1 MEVLSNGVHIRSPQ
15 SHTRDRFA
23 PVTSNDDLDYN
34 PWQAPVV
41 GGYYRFATFNSR
53 FLHRDASTGGLMA
66 MDDTDDFFSA
76 AEADLLRGLNP
87 GQAEAVQHI
96 EGPLMILAG
105 PGSGKTRVIT
115 HRIAYMI
122 QQGIPADRILA
133 LTFTNKAAN
142 ELGNRIQQLVPGTFV
157 WAGTFHRFCSRLLRQ
172 YGSFVG
178 LKENFSILDM
188 DDAGKLFSQAYDL
201 AGVNDSFVSSSAVQ
215 AEISKAKNALI
226 MPEEYQARAG
236 HVVGRVVEKVY
247 PVYQRKLLA
256 CNAVDFDD
264 LLLWVAVVLK
274 ENEELR
280 ERLDERF
287 AYIMVDEYQDT
298 NLAQYAIVR
307 GLSNRC
313 PNLAVTGDPDQSIYG
328 WRGANI
334 GNILGFERDFPAVQV
349 VRLEQNYRS
358 TQTILQVADRLIGHN
373 RLRKQKRLIPTKEIG
388 EPVRLKVSSSPQDEA
403 DWIASEVAQLI
414 AEGIWEPKDIAV
426 FYRANWLSR
435 NLEHEFTSVGVPYQ
449 LVNGFEFYQRKEV
462 KDLVAYMRL
471 IVNPQNDVALERV
484 INSPARKI
492 GKVTLDR
499 IRAIAQ
505 QQGISLL
512 EACHQVALRPA
523 MLGRGGAPVKEFVE
537 QINELHKVPWESV
550 KDVLEAVL
558 DVTGYAE
565 ILEADQSEVSSERLG
580 NIDELLV
587 AADEYDKQHLEEG
600 GLEAYLETAALVSD
614 TDKMSKDANQVKMMT
629 MHAAKGLEFPVVYIV
644 GLEEG
649 ILPHERSMEDSKQV
663 EEERRLF
670 FVGITRAQNQL
681 TLCQCEGRMRRG
693 SFSPSPAS
701 SFLAEVRGPDLEYV
715 RISPQFHAFP
725 KGGLDLRPTPRTQK
739 RDWVADECGG
749 QSIPMDDA
757 LDGLNLPPEQ
767 ESPVRTASFEA
778 ADYRRKVRTPNREPS
793 EDSDFDTVQ
802 LDATDFDSDDA
813 DGCDE
818 FDSIDAPFPPKSTL
832 QNKSGRGPRPS
843 SKTAPPKPEKPG
855 RETSDRRP
863 LPNIGLAAAMF
874 AADRPDD
881 KAAEAGPDSLGTTTN
896 QVSAEKVFQ
905 VGGLV
910 QHPEYGPG
918 KVVALDGAIHKQM
931 VTVYF
936 FSVGQKK
943 FRAKF
948 CDLKPL
954 PVNPK

>member
-1 MEVLSNGVHIRSPQ
+1 
-15 SHTRDRFA
+15 
-23 PVTSNDDLDYN
+23 
-34 PWQAPVV
+34 
-41 GGYYRFATFNSR
+41 
-53 FLHRDASTGGLMA
+53 

-76 AEADLLRGLNP
+76 QEADLFNGLNP
-87 GQAEAVQHI
+87 QQAEAVRHT

-105 PGSGKTRVIT
+105 PGSGKTRVVT

-142 ELGNRIQQLVPGTFV
+142 ELSQRIQKLVPGTFV

-172 YGSFVG
+172 YGAFVG

-188 DDAGKLFSQAYDL
+188 DDAGKLFNQAFDES
-201 AGVNDSFVSSSAVQ
+201 GINDGFVSSSAVQ

-226 MPEEYQARAG
+226 LPEEYQARPG
-236 HVVGRVVEKVY
+236 NPVGKIVQKVY

-256 CNAVDFDD
+256 CNSVDFDD
-264 LLLWVAVVLK
+264 LLLWVAVVLQ

-334 GNILGFERDFPAVQV
+334 GNILGFERDFPQVQV

-373 RLRKQKRLIPTKEIG
+373 RLRKEKRLIPTLDVG
-388 EPVRLKVSSSPQDEA
+388 NPVRLKISASPQSEA
-403 DWIASEVAQLI
+403 DWVANEIAQRV

-435 NLEHEFTSVGVPYQ
+435 NLEHEFTAAGVPYQ

-471 IVNPQNDVALERV
+471 VVNPQNDVALERV

-499 IRAIAQ
+499 IRGIAAE
-505 QQGISLL
+505 QGVSLL
-512 EACHQVALRPA
+512 DACHHVALHPEIA
-523 MLGRGGAPVKEFVE
+523 GRGGSQVREFVQ
-537 QINELHKVPWESV
+537 QINEIHKVSWDSV
-550 KDVLEAVL
+550 RKVLEAIL
-558 DVTGYAE
+558 AATGYAR
-565 ILEADQSEVSSERLG
+565 ILEADQSEISTERLG

-587 AADEYDKQHLEEG
+587 AAEEYDKQHPEDG
-600 GLEAYLETAALVSD
+600 GLEAYLETAALTSD
-614 TDKMSKDANQVKMMT
+614 TDKMSNDANQVKMMT
-629 MHAAKGLEFPVVYIV
+629 MHAAKGLEFPCVYIV

-649 ILPHERSMEDSKQV
+649 ILPHDRSRDDDRQL

-670 FVGITRAQNQL
+670 FVGITRAQKEL
-681 TLCQCEGRMRRG
+681 TLCQCEGRARRG
-693 SFSPSPAS
+693 AFGPSPAS
-701 SFLAEVRGPDLEYV
+701 SFLTEVRGPELEV
-715 RISPQFHAFP
+715 LRHSPTFRTSP
-725 KGGLDLRPTPRTQK
+725 RGLLDLPPSVRPVK

-749 QSIPMDDA
+749 ETIR
-757 LDGLNLPPEQ
+757 LDGDTESQPWPDDTERSDSSRVPRSEKPTRQPPDPDQ
-767 ESPVRTASFEA
+767 FPDT
-778 ADYRRKVRTPNREPS
+778 
-793 EDSDFDTVQ
+793 DFDTIAF
-802 LDATDFDSDDA
+802 DADDAADDNTCHPDFDGTGRPRSDGA
-813 DGCDE
+813 T
-818 FDSIDAPFPPKSTL
+818 S
-832 QNKSGRGPRPS
+832 QRPGGGS
-843 SKTAPPKPEKPG
+843 RTNARPGNGSAPPAGDGPG
-855 RETSDRRP
+855 RRA
-863 LPNIGLAAAMF
+863 LPNIGLASAMF
-874 AADRPDD
+874 ATDD
-881 KAAEAGPDSLGTTTN
+881 ANPTVTDARLPAGEASPQP
-896 QVSAEKVFQ
+896 QVSGEKKFT

-918 KVVALDGAIHKQM
+918 KVVALDGSAQKQM
-931 VTVYF
+931 VSVYF

-948 CDLKPL
+948 CDLQPV

>member
-1 MEVLSNGVHIRSPQ
+1 MGYTFEVDSRKPATALLRLLRPMGWIIILRRHQ
-15 SHTRDRFA
+15 W
-23 PVTSNDDLDYN
+23 L
-34 PWQAPVV
+34 
-41 GGYYRFATFNSR
+41 GGDSR
-53 FLHRDASTGGLMA
+53 FGAHNPRFFQCSASTQGLMA

-76 AEADLLRGLNP
+76 AEADLFRGLNP
-87 GQAEAVQHI
+87 RQAEAVQHI

-142 ELGNRIQQLVPGTFV
+142 ELGHRIQQLVPGTFV
-157 WAGTFHRFCSRLLRQ
+157 WAGTFHRFCCRLLRQ

-178 LKENFSILDM
+178 LKENFSIFDM
-188 DDAGKLFSQAYDL
+188 DDAGKLFSQAYDE

-215 AEISKAKNALI
+215 AEISNAKNALI
-226 MPEEYQARAG
+226 MPDEYRARPG

-256 CNAVDFDD
+256 CNSVDFDD
-264 LLLWVAVVLK
+264 LLLWVAIILQ

-334 GNILGFERDFPAVQV
+334 GNILGFERDFPEVQV

-373 RLRKQKRLIPTKEIG
+373 RLRKQKRLIPTKEVG

-403 DWIASEVAQLI
+403 DWIATEVAQLI

-435 NLEHEFTSVGVPYQ
+435 NLEHEFTAAGVPYQ
-449 LVNGFEFYQRKEV
+449 LVNGFEFYQRKEI

-523 MLGRGGAPVKEFVE
+523 VLGRGGAPVKDFVE
-537 QINELHKVPWESV
+537 QINELHKVPWDSV
-550 KDVLEAVL
+550 KEVLEAVL
-558 DVTGYAE
+558 EITGYAA
-565 ILEADQSEVSSERLG
+565 ILEADHSEVSSERLG

-587 AADEYDKQHLEEG
+587 AADEYDKQHFDGG

-614 TDKMSKDANQVKMMT
+614 TDKLSKDANQVKMMT

-649 ILPHERSMEDSKQV
+649 VLPHERSREDSKQV

-681 TLCQCEGRMRRG
+681 TLCQCDGRMRRG
-693 SFSPSPAS
+693 SFLPSPPS
-701 SFLAEVRGPDLEYV
+701 SFLAEIRGPEVEYL
-715 RISPQFHAFP
+715 RHSPQFRSFP
-725 KGGLDLRPTPRTQK
+725 KGGLDLRPTPRPQK

-749 QSIPMDDA
+749 QSFPLDDDQDA
-757 LDGLNLPPEQ
+757 LNLPSEH
-767 ESPVRTASFEA
+767 ESPVRGA
-778 ADYRRKVRTPNREPS
+778 ATDAVDYGRKARKPKRVPL
-793 EDSDFDTVQ
+793 EDSDFDAEAF
-802 LDATDFDSDDA
+802 DATDFDLDEADCQDD
-813 DGCDE
+813 
-818 FDSIDAPFPPKSTL
+818 FDDFDDFDTPNPQKSKVDVPSGLGPKAS
-832 QNKSGRGPRPS
+832 
-843 SKTAPPKPEKPG
+843 PKPGSPASEKAG
-855 RETSDRRP
+855 REKTERRP

-874 AADRPDD
+874 AATSTDQP
-881 KAAEAGPDSLGTTTN
+881 EGGAGPESLGTPTA
-896 QVSAEKVFQ
+896 QVSGEKVFQ

-918 KVVALDGAIHKQM
+918 KVVALEGAVHKQM

-948 CDLKPL
+948 CDLQPL

>member
-1 MEVLSNGVHIRSPQ
+1 
-15 SHTRDRFA
+15 
-23 PVTSNDDLDYN
+23 
-34 PWQAPVV
+34 
-41 GGYYRFATFNSR
+41 
-53 FLHRDASTGGLMA
+53 
-66 MDDTDDFFSA
+66 MDDMDDFFSA
-76 AEADLLRGLNP
+76 EEANLFQGLNP
-87 GQAEAVQHI
+87 QQTEAVRHT

-105 PGSGKTRVIT
+105 PGSGKTRVVT

-142 ELGNRIQQLVPGTFV
+142 ELGHRIQKLVPGTFV

-172 YGSFVG
+172 YGAFVG

-188 DDAGKLFSQAYDL
+188 DDAGKLFNQAFDE
-201 AGVNDSFVSSSAVQ
+201 AGVNDGFVSSSAVQ

-226 MPEEYQARAG
+226 LPEEYQARPGNA
-236 HVVGRVVEKVY
+236 VGRIVEKVY
-247 PVYQRKLLA
+247 PVYQRKLLS
-256 CNAVDFDD
+256 CNSVDFDD
-264 LLLWVAVVLK
+264 LLLWVAIVLK
-274 ENEELR
+274 ENEDLR

-334 GNILGFERDFPAVQV
+334 GNILGFERDFPQVQV

-358 TQTILQVADRLIGHN
+358 TQTILAVADRLIGHN
-373 RLRKQKRLIPTKEIG
+373 RLRKQKRLIPTQQVGNK
-388 EPVRLKVSSSPQDEA
+388 VRLKISSSPQAEA
-403 DWIASEVAQLI
+403 EGIATEIAQLI
-414 AEGIWEPKDIAV
+414 AEGIWEPKDFAV

-435 NLEHEFTSVGVPYQ
+435 NLEHEFTAAGIPYQ

-499 IRAIAQ
+499 IRGIAAE
-505 QQGISLL
+505 QGVSLL
-512 EACHQVALRPA
+512 DACHHVAMHPELV
-523 MLGRGGAPVKEFVE
+523 GRGGAPIKEFVE
-537 QINELHKVPWESV
+537 QINEIHKVAWDSV
-550 KDVLEAVL
+550 RKVLEAIL
-558 DVTGYAE
+558 AATGYAR
-565 ILEADQSEVSSERLG
+565 ILEADQSEISSERLG

-587 AADEYDKQHLEEG
+587 AADEYDKQHQEDG
-600 GLEAYLETAALVSD
+600 GLEAYLETAALTSD
-614 TDKMSKDANQVKMMT
+614 TDKMSSDANQVKMMT
-629 MHAAKGLEFPVVYIV
+629 MHAAKGLEFPCVYIV

-649 ILPHERSMEDSKQV
+649 ILPHERSREDERQL

-670 FVGITRAQNQL
+670 FVGITRAQKEL
-681 TLCQCEGRMRRG
+681 TLCQCEGRARRG
-693 SFSPSPAS
+693 VFAPSPAS
-701 SFLAEVRGPDLEYV
+701 SFLTEVRGPELEV
-715 RISPQFHAFP
+715 LRHAPTFRTAP
-725 KGGLDLRPTPRTQK
+725 RGLLDLPPVARPVK

-749 QSIPMDDA
+749 ETIR
-757 LDGLNLPPEQ
+757 LDGDVTSEPWSIDLGPPTGDARRLSRSEKPTP
-767 ESPVRTASFEA
+767 SPFDHDQIEETSFDVVAS
-778 ADYRRKVRTPNREPS
+778 D
-793 EDSDFDTVQ
+793 D
-802 LDATDFDSDDA
+802 DDA
-813 DGCDE
+813 DEQADGPD
-818 FDSIDAPFPPKSTL
+818 FDGTGAGTQGRAGSPSQRRKGPPKTDPIRSRGSATT
-832 QNKSGRGPRPS
+832 SGDV
-843 SKTAPPKPEKPG
+843 PG
-855 RETSDRRP
+855 RRV
-863 LPNIGLAAAMF
+863 LPNIGLASAMF
-874 AADRPDD
+874 ATEDADSIGADSRSQAGEASTRP
-881 KAAEAGPDSLGTTTN
+881 
-896 QVSAEKVFQ
+896 QVSGEKVFT

-918 KVVALDGAIHKQM
+918 KVVALDGSAQKQM
-931 VTVYF
+931 VSVYF

-948 CDLKPL
+948 CDLQPL